1 MIGASDADAMG
12 MQSRSD
18 LLAVFASG
26 AILLNE
32 IGKMD
37 ITSVAAGTV
46 VLKEERVEETLVFWD
61 GAVGNN
67 SEAHSED

>member
-1 MIGASDADAMG
+1 MIGASDANEMG

-26 AILLNE
+26 AVLLNG
-32 IGKMD
+32 IGKLD

-46 VLKEERVEETLVFWD
+46 VLKGERVEETLVFWD
-61 GAVGNN
+61 GAVADN
-67 SEAHSED
+67 SETHSED